1 MLPGAAR
8 WPGIFVPDPFV
19 RHHPDRE
26 DTTVSQAQAILERL
40 VAFDTT
46 SARSN
51 LELIGYVESYLTR
64 HGVASTRVA
73 APDGQ
78 PKACLYATIGPADR
92 AGIGLSGHTD
102 CVPVTDQAWDTDPFT
117 LTERDGRLFGRG
129 SADMKGFV
137 ACMLA
142 SVPAYQCRALS
153 VPVHL
158 LLSYDEEVGC
168 RGVRPMI
175 AEFGKSLR
183 RPRLVIVGEP
193 TTMQVVDA
201 HKGAN
206 RFEVTVVGQ
215 DAHSSMPH
223 LGVNAIMIAA
233 RLIGELQRIEQSLKA
248 RHVSARFTPPY
259 STIQV
264 GKIEGGTAP
273 NIVPRRCTFTWDVRA
288 LPGLDARGVAAEL
301 EGFAAREMLP
311 AMRAIAPDCRI
322 EVAPINAAPA
332 FAAEEGSEAVSLAM
346 RLAGQNETFAVAYGT
361 EASFFQAGSCPSVVC
376 GPGDIAQAHKP
387 NEFIAISELDK
398 CMGFLDRLGD
408 WAAVGG

>member
-1 MLPGAAR
+1 MQVDRTSTAAT
-8 WPGIFVPDPFV
+8 G
-19 RHHPDRE
+19 E
-26 DTTVSQAQAILERL
+26 AEAILHRL

-46 SARSN
+46 SAKSN
-51 LELIGYVESYLTR
+51 LELIAYVQDYLTSQGVESAL
-64 HGVASTRVA
+64 VP

-78 PKACLYATIGPADR
+78 PKACLYATIGPQDR
-92 AGIGLSGHTD
+92 AGVGLSGHTD
-102 CVPVTDQAWDTDPFT
+102 CVPVTGQAWETDPFT
-117 LTERDGRLFGRG
+117 LTERDGRLYGRG

-142 SVPAYQCRALS
+142 SVPAYKRRPLN
-153 VPVHL
+153 VPIHL

-168 RGVRPMI
+168 KGVRPMI
-175 AEFGKSLR
+175 AEFGKTLQ
-183 RPRLVIVGEP
+183 RPRMVFVGEP

-201 HKGAN
+201 HKGPS
-206 RFEVTVVGQ
+206 RFEVTVTGQ

-233 RLIGELQRIEQSLKA
+233 RLIGELQRIEQDLKK
-248 RHVSARFTPPY
+248 RHFSERFTPPY

-273 NIVPRRCTFTWDVRA
+273 NIVPRRCEFGWDVRA

-301 EGFAAREMLP
+301 EGFAARELLP
-311 AMRAIAPDCRI
+311 QMQAISPDCRI
-322 EVAPINAAPA
+322 DIAPVNTAPA

-361 EASFFQAGSCPSVVC
+361 EASFFQEGACPSVIC

-387 NEFIAISELDK
+387 NEFIAISELEK

-408 WAAVGG
+408 WAVAG

>member
-1 MLPGAAR
+1 VRTSPDLALRAEAGAA
-8 WPGIFVPDPFV
+8 
-19 RHHPDRE
+19 E
-26 DTTVSQAQAILERL
+26 AILKRL
-40 VAFDTT
+40 IAFDTT
-46 SARSN
+46 SAKSN
-51 LELIGYVESYLTR
+51 LDLIAFVEDYLQGEGVES
-64 HGVASTRVA
+64 VRVP

-78 PKACLYATIGPADR
+78 PKACLYATIGPSDR
-92 AGIGLSGHTD
+92 AGVGLSGHTD
-102 CVPVTDQAWDTDPFT
+102 CVPVTGQAWDTDPFT
-117 LTERDGRLFGRG
+117 MTERDGRLYGRG

-142 SVPAYQCRALS
+142 SVPAYKRRN
-153 VPVHL
+153 VRTPIHL

-175 AEFGKSLR
+175 AEFGKTLQ

-193 TTMQVVDA
+193 TSMQVVDA

-206 RFEVTVVGQ
+206 RFEVTVTGL

-223 LGVNAIMIAA
+223 LGVNAIMVAA
-233 RLIGELQRIEQSLKA
+233 RLIGELQRIEQDLKK
-248 RHVSARFTPPY
+248 RHFSARFTPPY

-273 NIVPRRCTFTWDVRA
+273 NIVARRCVFGWDVRA
-288 LPGLDARGVAAEL
+288 LPGLDPRGVAAEL
-301 EGFAAREMLP
+301 EGFAARELLP
-311 AMRAIAPDCRI
+311 QMQAVSPECRI
-322 EVAPINAAPA
+322 EIAPVNTAPA
-332 FAAEEGSEAVSLAM
+332 FAAEDGSEAVSLAM

-361 EASFFQAGSCPSVVC
+361 EASFFQEGACPSVIC

-387 NEFIAISELDK
+387 NEFIDRSEIEK

-408 WAAVGG
+408 WAAAG

>member
-1 MLPGAAR
+1 MTKTQTPEPRKDVSAAE
-8 WPGIFVPDPFV
+8 GIL
-19 RHHPDRE
+19 
-26 DTTVSQAQAILERL
+26 QRL

-46 SARSN
+46 SAKSN
-51 LELIGYVESYLTR
+51 LELIAYVQDYLTAHGVESAL
-64 HGVASTRVA
+64 VP

-78 PKACLYATIGPADR
+78 PKACLYATIGPRDR
-92 AGIGLSGHTD
+92 AGVGLSGHTD

-117 LTERDGRLFGRG
+117 LTERDGRLYGRG

-142 SVPAYQCRALS
+142 SVPAYKRRHLN
-153 VPVHL
+153 VPIHL

-168 RGVRPMI
+168 KGVRPMI
-175 AEFGKSLR
+175 AEFGKTLQ
-183 RPRLVIVGEP
+183 RPRMVFVGEP
-193 TTMQVVDA
+193 TSMQVVDA
-201 HKGAN
+201 HKGPN
-206 RFEVTVVGQ
+206 RFEVTVTGQ

-223 LGVNAIMIAA
+223 LGVNAIMVAA
-233 RLIGELQRIEQSLKA
+233 RLIGELQRIEQDLKK
-248 RHVSARFTPPY
+248 RHFSERFTPPY

-273 NIVPRRCTFTWDVRA
+273 NIVPRRCVFGWDVRA

-301 EGFAAREMLP
+301 EGFAARELLP
-311 AMRAIAPDCRI
+311 GMRAVSPDCRI
-322 EVAPINAAPA
+322 DIAPVNTAPA

-361 EASFFQAGSCPSVVC
+361 EASFFQEGACPSVIC

-387 NEFIAISELDK
+387 NEFIAISELEK

-408 WAAVGG
+408 WAVAG

>member
-1 MLPGAAR
+1 MTTTASSVPRKTTSAA
-8 WPGIFVPDPFV
+8 
-19 RHHPDRE
+19 E
-26 DTTVSQAQAILERL
+26 EILQRL

-46 SARSN
+46 SAKSN
-51 LELIGYVESYLTR
+51 LELVAYVQDYLAA
-64 HGVASTRVA
+64 HGVDSALVS

-78 PKACLYATIGPADR
+78 PKACLYATIGPRDR
-92 AGIGLSGHTD
+92 AGVGLSGHTD

-117 LTERDGRLFGRG
+117 LTERDGRLYGRG

-142 SVPAYQCRALS
+142 SVPAYMRRSLN
-153 VPVHL
+153 VPIHL

-168 RGVRPMI
+168 KGVRPMI
-175 AEFGKSLR
+175 AQFGKTLQ
-183 RPRLVIVGEP
+183 RPRMVFVGEP

-201 HKGAN
+201 HKGPS
-206 RFEVTVVGQ
+206 RFEVTVTGQ

-223 LGVNAIMIAA
+223 LGVNAIMVAA
-233 RLIGELQRIEQSLKA
+233 RLIGELQRIEQDLKK
-248 RHVSARFTPPY
+248 RHFSERFTPPY

-273 NIVPRRCTFTWDVRA
+273 NIVPRRCVFGWDVRA

-301 EGFAAREMLP
+301 EGFAARELLP
-311 AMRAIAPDCRI
+311 QMHAISPDCRI
-322 EVAPINAAPA
+322 DIAPVNTAPA

-361 EASFFQAGSCPSVVC
+361 EASFFQEGACPSVIC

-387 NEFIAISELDK
+387 NEFIAISELEK

-408 WAAVGG
+408 WAVAG

>member
-1 MLPGAAR
+1 MRTSAERTSPGSTGAA
-8 WPGIFVPDPFV
+8 
-19 RHHPDRE
+19 E
-26 DTTVSQAQAILERL
+26 EILRRL

-46 SARSN
+46 SAKSN
-51 LELIGYVESYLTR
+51 LELIAYVQDYLTAHGVESAL
-64 HGVASTRVA
+64 VP

-78 PKACLYATIGPADR
+78 PKACLYATIGPRDR
-92 AGIGLSGHTD
+92 AGVGLSGHTD

-117 LTERDGRLFGRG
+117 LTERDGHLYGRG

-142 SVPAYQCRALS
+142 SVPAYKRRQLS
-153 VPVHL
+153 VPIHL

-168 RGVRPMI
+168 KGVRPMI
-175 AEFGKSLR
+175 AEFGKTLQ

-201 HKGAN
+201 HKGPS
-206 RFEVTVVGQ
+206 RFEVTVTGQ

-223 LGVNAIMIAA
+223 LGVNAIMVAA
-233 RLIGELQRIEQSLKA
+233 RLIGELQRIEQDLKK
-248 RHVSARFTPPY
+248 RHFSERFTPPY

-273 NIVPRRCTFTWDVRA
+273 NIVPRRCVFGWDVRA
-288 LPGLDARGVAAEL
+288 LPGLDARGVSAEL
-301 EGFAAREMLP
+301 EGFAARELLP
-311 AMRAIAPDCRI
+311 QMHAIAPDCRI
-322 EVAPINAAPA
+322 DIAPVNTAPA
-332 FAAEEGSEAVSLAM
+332 FAAEVGSEAVSLAM

-361 EASFFQAGSCPSVVC
+361 EASFFQEGACPSVIC

-387 NEFIAISELDK
+387 NEFIAISEIEK

-408 WAAVGG
+408 WAVAG

>member
-1 MLPGAAR
+1 MRISAESASRGQTGAAE
-8 WPGIFVPDPFV
+8 GIL
-19 RHHPDRE
+19 
-26 DTTVSQAQAILERL
+26 QRL

-46 SARSN
+46 SAKSN
-51 LELIGYVESYLTR
+51 LDLIAYVRDYLT
-64 HGVASTRVA
+64 GQGIEYALVP

-78 PKACLYATIGPADR
+78 PKACLYATIGPRDR
-92 AGIGLSGHTD
+92 AGVGLSGHTD
-102 CVPVTDQAWDTDPFT
+102 CVPVTGQAWDTDPFT
-117 LTERDGRLFGRG
+117 LTERDGLLYGRG

-137 ACMLA
+137 ACILA
-142 SVPAYQCRALS
+142 SAADYQRRQLRVPI
-153 VPVHL
+153 HL

-175 AEFGKSLR
+175 AEFGKTLQ

-193 TTMQVVDA
+193 TSMQVVDA
-201 HKGAN
+201 HKGPS
-206 RFEVTVVGQ
+206 RFEVTVTGQ

-233 RLIGELQRIEQSLKA
+233 RLIGELQRIEADLKA
-248 RHVSARFTPPY
+248 RHTSERFTPPY

-273 NIVPRRCTFTWDVRA
+273 NIVPRLCSFVWDVRA

-301 EGFAAREMLP
+301 EGFAARELLPGML
-311 AMRAIAPDCRI
+311 AVSPDCRI
-322 EVAPINAAPA
+322 EISPVNAAPA
-332 FAAEEGSEAVSLAM
+332 FAAEDGSEAVSLAM

-361 EASFFQAGSCPSVVC
+361 EASFFQEGSCPSVVC

-387 NEFIAISELDK
+387 NEFIARSELEK
-398 CMGFLDRLGD
+398 CMGFLERLGD
-408 WAAVGG
+408 WAVAGT

>member
-1 MLPGAAR
+1 MAQASAKASAHGDGAAAAR
-8 WPGIFVPDPFV
+8 
-19 RHHPDRE
+19 
-26 DTTVSQAQAILERL
+26 SILKHL

-46 SARSN
+46 SAKSN
-51 LELIGYVESYLTR
+51 LELIAYVKDLLDTDGVESTL
-64 HGVASTRVA
+64 VP

-78 PKACLYATIGPADR
+78 PKACLYATIGPKNR
-92 AGIGLSGHTD
+92 PGVGLSGYTD
-102 CVPVTDQAWDTDPFT
+102 CVPVTGQAWDTDPFT
-117 LTERDGRLFGRG
+117 LTEREGRLYGRG

-142 SVPAYQCRALS
+142 SVPAYKRRTLT
-153 VPVHL
+153 VPIHL

-175 AEFGKSLR
+175 AEFGRTLR
-183 RPRLVIVGEP
+183 RPRMVFVGEP
-193 TTMQVVDA
+193 TMMQVVDA

-206 RFEVTVVGQ
+206 RFEVIVTGQ

-223 LGVNAIMIAA
+223 LGVNAIMVAA
-233 RLIGELQRIEQSLKA
+233 RLIGELQRIEQDLAK
-248 RHVSARFTPPY
+248 RHFSARFTPPY

-273 NIVPRRCTFTWDVRA
+273 NIVPRRCSFVWDVRA
-288 LPGLDARGVAAEL
+288 LPGLDPRGVAAEL
-301 EGFAAREMLP
+301 EGFAARELLP
-311 AMRAIAPDCRI
+311 AMRAVSPDCAIEIAP
-322 EVAPINAAPA
+322 VNTAPA
-332 FAAEEGSEAVSLAM
+332 FAAEAGSEAVSLAM

-361 EASFFQAGSCPSVVC
+361 EASFFQEGACPSVVC

-387 NEFIAISELDK
+387 NEYIDIDQIEK

-408 WAAVGG
+408 WAAA

>member
-1 MLPGAAR
+1 MTEP
-8 WPGIFVPDPFV
+8 
-19 RHHPDRE
+19 
-26 DTTVSQAQAILERL
+26 QAILDRL

-46 SARSN
+46 SAKSN
-51 LELIGYVESYLTR
+51 LELIGWVEDYLSEAGVESR
-64 HGVASTRVA
+64 RVP

-92 AGIGLSGHTD
+92 AGVGLSGHTD

-117 LTERDGRLFGRG
+117 LTERDGRLYGRG

-142 SVPAYQCRALS
+142 SVPAYQQRTLA
-153 VPVHL
+153 VPIHL

-175 AEFGKSLR
+175 AEFGKTLQ

-193 TTMQVVDA
+193 TSMQVVDA

-206 RFEVTVVGQ
+206 RFQVTVVGQ

-233 RLIGELQRIEQSLKA
+233 RLIGELQRIEQSLRA
-248 RHVSARFTPPY
+248 RHFSKRFTPPY

-301 EGFAAREMLP
+301 EGFASRELLP
-311 AMRAIAPDCRI
+311 AMRAVSPDCRI
-322 EVAPINAAPA
+322 EVAPVNAAPA
-332 FAAEEGSEAVSLAM
+332 FAAEEGSEAVTLAM

-361 EASFFQAGSCPSVVC
+361 EACFFQDGACPSVVC

-387 NEFIAISELDK
+387 NEFIAVSEIEK
-398 CMGFLDRLGD
+398 CMGFLDRLGA
-408 WAAVGG
+408 WAASAG

>member
-1 MLPGAAR
+1 M
-8 WPGIFVPDPFV
+8 
-19 RHHPDRE
+19 
-26 DTTVSQAQAILERL
+26 
-40 VAFDTT
+40 AFDTT
-46 SARSN
+46 SAKSN
-51 LELIGYVESYLTR
+51 LELIAYVQDYLTAHGVESSL
-64 HGVASTRVA
+64 VP

-78 PKACLYATIGPADR
+78 PKACLYATIGPRDR
-92 AGIGLSGHTD
+92 AGVGLSGHTD

-117 LTERDGRLFGRG
+117 LTERDGRLYGRG

-142 SVPAYQCRALS
+142 SVPGYKRRHLN
-153 VPVHL
+153 VPIHL

-168 RGVRPMI
+168 KGVRPMI
-175 AEFGKSLR
+175 AEFGKALQ
-183 RPRLVIVGEP
+183 RPRMVFVGEP

-201 HKGAN
+201 HKGPS
-206 RFEVTVVGQ
+206 RFEVTVTGQ

-223 LGVNAIMIAA
+223 LGVNAIMVAA
-233 RLIGELQRIEQSLKA
+233 RLIGELQRIEQDLKK
-248 RHVSARFTPPY
+248 HHFSERFTPPY

-273 NIVPRRCTFTWDVRA
+273 NIVPRRCVFGWDVRA

-301 EGFAAREMLP
+301 EGFAARELLP
-311 AMRAIAPDCRI
+311 QMRAISSDCRI
-322 EVAPINAAPA
+322 DIAPVNTAPA

-361 EASFFQAGSCPSVVC
+361 EASFFQEGACPSVIC

-387 NEFIAISELDK
+387 NEFIAISELEK

-408 WAAVGG
+408 WAVAG

>member
-1 MLPGAAR
+1 MRTSAERTSPGSTGAA
-8 WPGIFVPDPFV
+8 
-19 RHHPDRE
+19 E
-26 DTTVSQAQAILERL
+26 EILRRL

-46 SARSN
+46 SAKSN
-51 LELIGYVESYLTR
+51 LELIAYVQDYLTAHGVESAL
-64 HGVASTRVA
+64 VP

-78 PKACLYATIGPADR
+78 PKACLYATIGPRDR
-92 AGIGLSGHTD
+92 AGVGLSGHTD

-117 LTERDGRLFGRG
+117 LTERDGHLYGRG

-142 SVPAYQCRALS
+142 SVPAYKRRQLS
-153 VPVHL
+153 VPIHL

-168 RGVRPMI
+168 KGVRPMI
-175 AEFGKSLR
+175 AEFGKALQ

-201 HKGAN
+201 HKGPS
-206 RFEVTVVGQ
+206 RFEVTVTGQ

-223 LGVNAIMIAA
+223 LGVNAIMVAA
-233 RLIGELQRIEQSLKA
+233 RLIGELQRIEQDLKK
-248 RHVSARFTPPY
+248 RHFSERFTPPY

-264 GKIEGGTAP
+264 GKIEGGTAS
-273 NIVPRRCTFTWDVRA
+273 NIVPRRCVFGWDVRA

-301 EGFAAREMLP
+301 EGFAARELLP
-311 AMRAIAPDCRI
+311 QMHAIAPDCRI
-322 EVAPINAAPA
+322 DIAPVNTAPA

-361 EASFFQAGSCPSVVC
+361 EASFFQEGACPSVIC

-387 NEFIAISELDK
+387 NEFIAVSEIEK

-408 WAAVGG
+408 WAVAG

>member
-1 MLPGAAR
+1 MRTSAERTSPGSTGAA
-8 WPGIFVPDPFV
+8 
-19 RHHPDRE
+19 E
-26 DTTVSQAQAILERL
+26 EILRRL

-46 SARSN
+46 SAKSN
-51 LELIGYVESYLTR
+51 LELIAYVQDYLTAHGVESAL
-64 HGVASTRVA
+64 VP

-78 PKACLYATIGPADR
+78 PKACLYATIGPRDR
-92 AGIGLSGHTD
+92 AGVGLSGHTD

-117 LTERDGRLFGRG
+117 LTERDGHLYGRG

-142 SVPAYQCRALS
+142 SVPAYKRRQLS
-153 VPVHL
+153 VPIHL

-168 RGVRPMI
+168 KGVRPMI
-175 AEFGKSLR
+175 AEFGKALQ

-201 HKGAN
+201 HKGPS
-206 RFEVTVVGQ
+206 RFEVTVTGQ

-223 LGVNAIMIAA
+223 LGVNAIMVAA
-233 RLIGELQRIEQSLKA
+233 RLIGELQRIEQDLKK
-248 RHVSARFTPPY
+248 RHFSERFTPPY

-273 NIVPRRCTFTWDVRA
+273 NIVPRRCVFGWDVRA

-301 EGFAAREMLP
+301 EGFAARELLP
-311 AMRAIAPDCRI
+311 QMHAIAPDCRI
-322 EVAPINAAPA
+322 DIAPVNTAPA

-361 EASFFQAGSCPSVVC
+361 EASFFQEGACPSVIC

-387 NEFIAISELDK
+387 NEFIAVSEIEK

-408 WAAVGG
+408 WAVAG